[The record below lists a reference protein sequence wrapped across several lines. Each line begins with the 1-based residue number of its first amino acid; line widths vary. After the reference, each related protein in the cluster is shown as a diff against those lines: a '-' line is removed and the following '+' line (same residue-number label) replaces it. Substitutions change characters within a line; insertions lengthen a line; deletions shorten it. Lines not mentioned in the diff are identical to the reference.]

1 MDMIKVRYGGKVI
14 PMLRQITTSELA
26 ALFHLQT
33 NGMHLK
39 VRMTPNG
46 SYESIYPHVNIF
58 HVSESV
64 AESILIGVPQ
74 QEEENNLNTPVA
86 SSSSSSTSMSTYGR
100 RGNSALQA
108 LQGSRA
114 VPSLKRKFGS
124 SFTLPSKKKENII
137 KTISVSDVEN
147 DKIFTYYEV
156 PIDLG
161 SMTEINVRT
170 IQEAVKNQIGGEDFI
185 LTNKKGNPI
194 RDMPNTRGNIFL

>member
-1 MDMIKVRYGGKVI
+1 M
-14 PMLRQITTSELA
+14 EA
-26 ALFHLQT
+26 
-33 NGMHLK
+33 
-39 VRMTPNG
+39 
-46 SYESIYPHVNIF
+46 
-58 HVSESV
+58 VS
-64 AESILIGVPQ
+64 LYHQ
-74 QEEENNLNTPVA
+74 
-86 SSSSSSTSMSTYGR
+86 
-100 RGNSALQA
+100 
-108 LQGSRA
+108 
-114 VPSLKRKFGS
+114 
-124 SFTLPSKKKENII
+124 KKENII

>member
-1 MDMIKVRYGGKVI
+1 M
-14 PMLRQITTSELA
+14 EA
-26 ALFHLQT
+26 
-33 NGMHLK
+33 
-39 VRMTPNG
+39 
-46 SYESIYPHVNIF
+46 
-58 HVSESV
+58 VS
-64 AESILIGVPQ
+64 LYHQ
-74 QEEENNLNTPVA
+74 
-86 SSSSSSTSMSTYGR
+86 
-100 RGNSALQA
+100 
-108 LQGSRA
+108 
-114 VPSLKRKFGS
+114 
-124 SFTLPSKKKENII
+124 KKKNII